1 MKHNHILNLLT
12 FFQKQNQF
20 IPFSKNTATV
30 DPPKPPSLKFW
41 LLRGAYLIVNTIC
54 FFFLLTTA
62 AEASPLNNHP
72 FISHFIT
79 QNNVEED
86 CEEEEE
92 RNPETGECEK
102 ESDYDFEEDV
112 NIDEVDLEI
121 TITATKTPRFVLDS
135 TASIVIIESEV
146 IEQQVMRSIRDL
158 VRYEPGVSV
167 GRNPNRFGNQGF
179 NIRGIDG
186 NRVLIQIDGIRT
198 ADNFVGRGRDF
209 FNLETIERVEI
220 VKGPASALYGSDAIG
235 GVVSFITKDPEDYL
249 DVFGDSIYTSF
260 SSNYS
265 SDNEGN
271 TTTGVLAVADDMGTI
286 EASAA
291 ITITNDSEFKN
302 FGEIESNPQTV
313 DEFNILAKLV
323 YNLNENNRFKLTGE
337 VLDSSSDTTLINE
350 EGRTPLDF
358 SGPPVFFL
366 REEVEAEDT
375 KKRDRVSLT
384 YTHDNDNDNAI
395 WLQKAN
401 VNLYFQ
407 NSQIEEEKTSIG
419 IRQPTAPP
427 INTPIE
433 RIDNNQFKQEVF
445 GGNLQLESNFAIGN
459 SDHRLV
465 YGAEIYNTQTSRPR
479 DNSIINLTDGSIT
492 KFVAGEE
499 FPNKTF
505 PDTDTLRL
513 ALYVQDEIEIGQ
525 FSIIPGIRWDYY
537 SLTANEDDDFAII
550 NVNNFEVED
559 VNESAFSP
567 KLGIVYKATPELA
580 IYGQYARG
588 FRSPPYDDANIGFT
602 NFAFEYTVLPNGD
615 LEPETSDSF
624 EVGIRGAYPSI
635 NFTLAGFYN
644 DYDNFIDNVGLGPRP
659 SDGFLQFQS
668 QNIDQAEIYGVE
680 AEFEYFITGS
690 KRNGLSLITSIAW
703 AEGNNTSGDESV
715 PLNSINPIEAVVGL
729 RYRAVEN
736 RWGTEL
742 IATLVG
748 EKTRID
754 GDNLF
759 APDGYTT
766 VDLIGY
772 YNLSDRLS
780 INLGLFNLFNEKYFV
795 WSDVEERT
803 NDDEDLERFAQPGFN
818 VAASV
823 RFRF

>member
-1 MKHNHILNLLT
+1 MKHNQILSLLT
-12 FFQKQNQF
+12 LFQKQNRLSPEKLR
-20 IPFSKNTATV
+20 IWGASTV
-30 DPPKPPSLKFW
+30 F
-41 LLRGAYLIVNTIC
+41 
-54 FFFLLTTA
+54 FFFLLTSVT
-62 AEASPLNNHP
+62 EASPLHNHP
-72 FISHFIT
+72 FISHFIA
-79 QNNVEED
+79 QNTTEEA
-86 CEEEEE
+86 CEDEEE
-92 RNPETGECEK
+92 RNPETGECEQ
-102 ESDYDFEEDV
+102 ESDYNFEEDV
-112 NIDEVDLEI
+112 NIDDVDLEI

-179 NIRGIDG
+179 NIRGING

-198 ADNFVGRGRDF
+198 ADNYVGRGRDF

-249 DVFGDSIYTSF
+249 NIFGDSIYTSF
-260 SSNYS
+260 SSNYGS
-265 SDNEGN
+265 TNEGN
-271 TTTGVLAVADDMGTI
+271 TTTGVLAVADETGTI
-286 EASAA
+286 EASSA
-291 ITITNDSEFKN
+291 ITVANNSEFKN
-302 FGEIESNPQTV
+302 FGEIENNPQDI
-313 DEFNILAKLV
+313 DEFNILTKLV
-323 YNLNENNRFKLTGE
+323 YNLNESNSLKLTGE
-337 VLDSSSDTTLINE
+337 VLNSDTDTTLINE
-350 EGRTPLDF
+350 VGRTPLDF
-358 SGPPVFFL
+358 SGPPVFFQ

-375 KKRDRVSLT
+375 RKRDRVSLT
-384 YTHDNDNDNAI
+384 YAYDNDNAS

-407 NSQIEEEKTSIG
+407 NSRIEEEKTSIG
-419 IRQPTAPP
+419 IQQPTVPP

-433 RIDNNQFKQEVF
+433 RIDNNEFKQEVF
-445 GGNLQLESNFAIGN
+445 GGDLQLESNFAIGN

-479 DNSIINLTDGSIT
+479 DSSIIDLTDGSIT

-505 PDTDTLRL
+505 PDTDTFRL
-513 ALYVQDEIEIGQ
+513 ALYIQDEIEIGQ
-525 FSIIPGIRWDYY
+525 FSIIPGLRWDYY
-537 SLTANEDDDFAII
+537 SLNANEDDDFARI

-624 EVGIRGAYPSI
+624 EVGIRGAYPSL

-644 DYDNFIDNVGLGPRP
+644 DYDNFIDTVRVGTRP
-659 SDGFLQFQS
+659 SDGFSQFQS
-668 QNIDQAEIYGVE
+668 QNIDQAEIYGLE

-690 KRNGLSLITSIAW
+690 QRNGLSLITSIAW

-715 PLNSINPIEAVVGL
+715 PLNSINPLEAVVGL
-729 RYRAVEN
+729 RYRAPEN

-742 IATLVG
+742 IATIVG
-748 EKTRID
+748 KKTRID
-754 GDNLF
+754 GDDLF
-759 APDGYTT
+759 APDGYTI

-772 YNLSDRLS
+772 YNVSDRLS

-795 WSDVEERT
+795 WSDVQGTPE
-803 NDDEDLERFAQPGFN
+803 DDEDLERFAQPGFN

>member
-1 MKHNHILNLLT
+1 MKPNQIFSLLT
-12 FFQKQNQF
+12 LFPRQNKLNRENLG
-20 IPFSKNTATV
+20 I
-30 DPPKPPSLKFW
+30 L
-41 LLRGAYLIVNTIC
+41 GASTIF
-54 FFFLLTTA
+54 FFFLLANTA
-62 AEASPLNNHP
+62 KASPLENHP
-72 FISHFIT
+72 FIAHFIT
-79 QNNVEED
+79 QNTTEEA

-92 RNPETGECEK
+92 RNSETGEC

-112 NIDEVDLEI
+112 NIDDVDLEI
-121 TITATKTPRFVLDS
+121 TVTATKTPRFVLDS
-135 TASIVIIESEV
+135 TASIVIIESDA

-179 NIRGIDG
+179 NIRGIDE

-198 ADNFVGRGRDF
+198 ADNYVGRGRDF

-220 VKGPASALYGSDAIG
+220 IKGPASALYGSDAIG

-249 DVFGDSIYTSF
+249 NILGDSVYTSF
-260 SSNYS
+260 SSNYGS
-265 SDNEGN
+265 TTEGN
-271 TTTGVLAVADDMGTI
+271 TSTGVLAVEDQTGTL
-286 EASAA
+286 EASSA

-313 DEFNILAKLV
+313 DEFNILTKLV
-323 YNLNENNRFKLTGE
+323 YNLNENNSFKLTGE
-337 VLDSSSDTTLINE
+337 VLNSTTDTDLISQE
-350 EGRTPLDF
+350 ERTPLDF

-366 REEVEAEDT
+366 REDVEAEDT
-375 KKRDRVSLT
+375 RKRDRVSLN
-384 YTHDNDNDNAI
+384 YNYENLDSR
-395 WLQKAN
+395 WLQQADL
-401 VNLYFQ
+401 NLYFQ
-407 NSQIEEEKTSIG
+407 NSEIEEEKISTG
-419 IRQPTAPP
+419 IRQPTVPP

-445 GGNLQLESNFAIGN
+445 GGDLQLESNFAIGN

-479 DNSIINLTDGSIT
+479 DNSIIDLTDGSIT

-505 PDTDTLRL
+505 PDTDTFRL
-513 ALYVQDEIEIGQ
+513 ALYIQDEIEIGQ
-525 FSIIPGIRWDYY
+525 FSIIPGLRWDYY
-537 SLTANEDDDFAII
+537 SLTANEDDDFARI

-567 KLGIVYKATPELA
+567 KLGIVYKATPKLA

-644 DYDNFIDNVGLGPRP
+644 DYDNFIENVGLGPRP

-668 QNIDQAEIYGVE
+668 QNIDQAEIYGLE

-715 PLNSINPIEAVVGL
+715 PLNSINPLEAVVGL
-729 RYRAVEN
+729 RYRAPEN

-759 APDGYTT
+759 TPDGYTT

-772 YNLSDRLS
+772 YNVSNRLS

-795 WSDVEERT
+795 WSDLQGQEISE
-803 NDDEDLERFAQPGFN
+803 DDEDLERFAQPGFN

>member
-1 MKHNHILNLLT
+1 MKHNYILNLLT
-12 FFQKQNQF
+12 FFQKQNQL

-30 DPPKPPSLKFW
+30 DPPKPSSLKFW
-41 LLRGAYLIVNTIC
+41 LLRRAYLIVNTIC

-72 FISHFIT
+72 FISHFIA

-86 CEEEEE
+86 CEEGEE
-92 RNPETGECEK
+92 RNPDTGECEK

-198 ADNFVGRGRDF
+198 ADNYVGRGRDF

-271 TTTGVLAVADDMGTI
+271 TTTGVLAVADQTGTI
-286 EASAA
+286 EASSA

-313 DEFNILAKLV
+313 DEFNILTKLV

-375 KKRDRVSLT
+375 RKRDRISLT
-384 YTHDNDNDNAI
+384 YTYDNDNAS

-419 IRQPTAPP
+419 IRQPTFPP
-427 INTPIE
+427 VNTPIE
-433 RIDNNQFKQEVF
+433 RIDNNEFKQEVF

-479 DNSIINLTDGSIT
+479 DSSIIDLTDGSIT

-537 SLTANEDDDFAII
+537 SLTANEDDDFARI

-567 KLGIVYKATPELA
+567 KLGLVYKATPELA

-729 RYRAVEN
+729 RYRAPEN

-759 APDGYTT
+759 TPDGYTL

-772 YNLSDRLS
+772 YNVSDRLS
-780 INLGLFNLFNEKYFV
+780 INLGLFNLFNEKYFI
-795 WSDVEERT
+795 WSDVEGRT

>member
-1 MKHNHILNLLT
+1 MKHYKSINLLVQSDG
-12 FFQKQNQF
+12 FQSRDKTENL
-20 IPFSKNTATV
+20 IK
-30 DPPKPPSLKFW
+30 W
-41 LLRGAYLIVNTIC
+41 LRPMIRSGTTILM
-54 FFFLLTTA
+54 FLLLTTTT
-62 AEASPLNNHP
+62 EAKPLKADLL
-72 FISHFIT
+72 IS
-79 QNNVEED
+79 QNNREAD
-86 CEEEEE
+86 CEEGEE
-92 RNPETGECEK
+92 RNSETGECE
-102 ESDYDFEEDV
+102 ETSDYDFEEDIT
-112 NIDEVDLEI
+112 IDEVDLEI

-135 TASIVIIESEV
+135 TASIVIVESET

-198 ADNFVGRGRDF
+198 ADNYVGRGRDF

-249 DVFGDSIYTSF
+249 NVFGDSIYTSLTT
-260 SSNYS
+260 NYGS
-265 SDNEGN
+265 AEEGN
-271 TTTGVLAVADDMGTI
+271 TTTGILAVEDETGTI

-291 ITITNDSEFKN
+291 VTITNNSEFKN
-302 FGEIESNPQTV
+302 FGEIESNPQ
-313 DEFNILAKLV
+313 DGNELNILTKLV
-323 YNLNENNRFKLTGE
+323 YNFNENNSLKLTGE
-337 VLDSSSDTTLINE
+337 ILDSTTDTTLITE
-350 EGRTPLDF
+350 IGRTPLDV
-358 SGPPVFFL
+358 SGGPPVFFQ
-366 REEVEAEDT
+366 REKVEAED
-375 KKRDRVSLT
+375 KRKRDRISLN
-384 YTHDNDNDNAI
+384 YDYENSDSS

-401 VNLYFQ
+401 FNLYYQ
-407 NSQIEEEKTSIG
+407 NSQIEEDKVSVG
-419 IRQPTAPP
+419 IRQPTFPP
-427 INTPIE
+427 VNTPIE
-433 RIDNNQFKQEVF
+433 RVDNNEFKQDVF
-445 GGNLQLESNFAIGN
+445 GGDIQLESNFPIGN

-465 YGAEIYNTQTSRPR
+465 YGAEIYNTETSRPR
-479 DNSIINLTDGSIT
+479 DNRIINLNNGNVTQ
-492 KFVAGEE
+492 FVAGEQ

-505 PDTDTLRL
+505 PDTDTFRL
-513 ALYVQDEIEIGQ
+513 AAYVQDEIEIGQ

-537 SLTANEDDDFAII
+537 SLTANEDADFARI

-602 NFAFEYTVLPNGD
+602 NFAFGYTVLPNAD

-624 EVGIRGAYPSI
+624 ELGIRGAFPSF

-644 DYDNFIDNVGLGPRP
+644 DYDNFIDTVGLGPRP

-668 QNIDQAEIYGVE
+668 QNIDQAEIYGLE
-680 AEFEYFITGS
+680 AELEYFLTGN
-690 KRNGLSLITSIAW
+690 KNNGLSLISSIAW
-703 AEGNNTSGDESV
+703 AEGDNTSGDESV
-715 PLNSINPIEAVVGL
+715 PLNSVNPIEAIVGL
-729 RYRAVEN
+729 RYRAAQN

-742 IATLVG
+742 IATIVG

-754 GDNLF
+754 GDSLF

-772 YNLSDRLS
+772 YNLSDRAS
-780 INLGLFNLFNEKYFV
+780 INLGLFNLLNEKYFV
-795 WSDVEERT
+795 WSDVQGIPA
-803 NDDEDLERFAQPGFN
+803 DDEDLERFAQPGFN
-818 VAASV
+818 AAASV